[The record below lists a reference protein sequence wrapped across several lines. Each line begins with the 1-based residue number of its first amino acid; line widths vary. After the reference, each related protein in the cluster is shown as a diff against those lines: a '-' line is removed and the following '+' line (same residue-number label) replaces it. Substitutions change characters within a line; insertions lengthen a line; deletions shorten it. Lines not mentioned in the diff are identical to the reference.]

1 VTTLRGNA
9 RAGRETRQMIFDR
22 RLGDA
27 SLLGRGFSAR
37 NPLHPVVLQVRSP
50 AMDATLQ
57 RRCLAAAE
65 GAYDVHDGLFP
76 QRRCRI
82 ELS

>member
-1 VTTLRGNA
+1 MTTLRGDA
-9 RAGRETRQMIFDR
+9 RAGPESRQMIFDR

-27 SLLGRGFSAR
+27 SLLGRALSAR
-37 NPLHPVVLQVRSP
+37 NPPHPLVLQVRSP
-50 AMDATLQ
+50 ALDATLQ
-57 RRCLAAAE
+57 RRCLAAAK

-76 QRRCRI
+76 QRHCRI